1 MLAPGAGEGRAV
13 GVAPAVAG
21 AGTGLP
27 KETLAVVLR
36 AEPEVL
42 LTAGGAV
49 PTEWVAS
56 AVEVPLPQ
64 AAATRARTLTAAG
77 GTPRI
82 APLYGFRSGRGEPV
96 AAADPGFRKKNMLSC
111 DCMHN
116 C

>member
-1 MLAPGAGEGRAV
+1 MLAPGEGRAV
-13 GVAPAVAG
+13 GVALAVAV

-36 AEPEVL
+36 ADSDVV

-49 PTEWVAS
+49 PTEWVAC
-56 AVEVPLPQ
+56 AVEAPLPQ

-82 APLYGFRSGRGEPV
+82 APLYGFRSGRRGAGGGRRPWLPEKEHV
-96 AAADPGFRKKNMLSC
+96 IV
-111 DCMHN
+111 
-116 C
+116 